1 MKQLSHLSRSAVV
14 PVPGE
19 VAYEDAP
26 EEGVSAGTRGTSRPA
41 RPGDAPQR
49 DRVPRSVSRS
59 FSTGVQSGLCLDAVG
74 AGTANGTLI
83 QLYSCSNGSNQR
95 RTRT

>member
-1 MKQLSHLSRSAVV
+1 M
-14 PVPGE
+14 
-19 VAYEDAP
+19 
-26 EEGVSAGTRGTSRPA
+26 
-41 RPGDAPQR
+41 
-49 DRVPRSVSRS
+49 SRS